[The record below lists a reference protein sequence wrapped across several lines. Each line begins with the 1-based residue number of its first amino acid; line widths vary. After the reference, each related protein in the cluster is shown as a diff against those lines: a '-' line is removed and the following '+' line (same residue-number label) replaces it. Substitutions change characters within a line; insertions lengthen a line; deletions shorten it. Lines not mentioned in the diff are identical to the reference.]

1 MSMGP
6 PPSRRP
12 SSAPAGRGA
21 RRGGF
26 GGAPRGTFD
35 ARTLYEVDDG
45 LGGFGRTRYVQRRT
59 AQPAQRISAF
69 GSYVGS
75 HPGRRADKGRGVSS
89 VGFQP
94 ERLIGGGALDG
105 GRDRRTQFALP
116 LHDACWRDD
125 VGRVGALLDRGAAVD
140 ARELYGETQ
149 AVHVACSANAVRSLR
164 VLLDRGAD
172 VDALA
177 VDDVTPCHACC
188 GREDASDCLE
198 LLLRRGADPTVR
210 DARGRPPLHKAKTFD
225 AAKCS
230 PLLLPYAGRSRP
242 AAAVR
247 RKTAEQKRKTAQAW
261 DAADL
266 YRARRNGSR
275 LRPAPG
281 GDSHVRY

>member
-1 MSMGP
+1 MGP
-6 PPSRRP
+6 APRRRVEAWGPQHKARSRTT
-12 SSAPAGRGA
+12 GA
-21 RRGGF
+21 L
-26 GGAPRGTFD
+26 RGTFD
-35 ARTLYEVDDG
+35 ATRLYEVDDS
-45 LGGFGRTRYVQRRT
+45 LEHTSGRTRYLQRRDK
-59 AQPAQRISAF
+59 APVPRVSEF
-69 GSYVGS
+69 GSYLGS
-75 HPGRRADKGRGVSS
+75 HPGATKPRDKGYGVSS
-89 VGFQP
+89 VGYQP
-94 ERLIGGGALDG
+94 GRLIGGGALDG

-164 VLLDRGAD
+164 LLLDRGAD

-210 DARGRPPLHKAKTFD
+210 DARRRPPLHKAKTFD
-225 AAKCS
+225 AAKCYH
-230 PLLLPYAGRSRP
+230 LLLPYAGRSRP

-275 LRPAPG
+275 LRPPPG

>member
-1 MSMGP
+1 M
-6 PPSRRP
+6 
-12 SSAPAGRGA
+12 
-21 RRGGF
+21 
-26 GGAPRGTFD
+26 
-35 ARTLYEVDDG
+35 
-45 LGGFGRTRYVQRRT
+45 
-59 AQPAQRISAF
+59 
-69 GSYVGS
+69 
-75 HPGRRADKGRGVSS
+75 
-89 VGFQP
+89 
-94 ERLIGGGALDG
+94 
-105 GRDRRTQFALP
+105 
-116 LHDACWRDD
+116 
-125 VGRVGALLDRGAAVD
+125 
-140 ARELYGETQ
+140 
-149 AVHVACSANAVRSLR
+149 
-164 VLLDRGAD
+164 LLDRGAD

-225 AAKCS
+225 AAKCYH
-230 PLLLPYAGRSRP
+230 LLLPYAGRSRP

-275 LRPAPG
+275 LRPPPG

>member
-59 AQPAQRISAF
+59 AAPAQRISAF

-94 ERLIGGGALDG
+94 DRLIGGGALDG

-125 VGRVGALLDRGAAVD
+125 VGRVAALLDRGAAVD

-149 AVHVACSANAVRSLR
+149 AVHVACSANAVRALR
-164 VLLDRGAD
+164 LLLDRGAD

-210 DARGRPPLHKAKTFD
+210 DAMATVAPRWLSMVAMPRP
-225 AAKCS
+225 S
-230 PLLLPYAGRSRP
+230 PVPPPVTNATLPS
-242 AAAVR
+242 
-247 RKTAEQKRKTAQAW
+247 KQ
-261 DAADL
+261 
-266 YRARRNGSR
+266 
-275 LRPAPG
+275 PG
-281 GDSHVRY
+281 GSMGPRLGSKVGQTLRSGASPAGASAAQRST

>member
-1 MSMGP
+1 M
-6 PPSRRP
+6 
-12 SSAPAGRGA
+12 
-21 RRGGF
+21 
-26 GGAPRGTFD
+26 
-35 ARTLYEVDDG
+35 
-45 LGGFGRTRYVQRRT
+45 
-59 AQPAQRISAF
+59 
-69 GSYVGS
+69 
-75 HPGRRADKGRGVSS
+75 
-89 VGFQP
+89 GFQP
-94 ERLIGGGALDG
+94 DRLIGGGALDG

-164 VLLDRGAD
+164 LLLDRGAD

-225 AAKCS
+225 AAKCYH
-230 PLLLPYAGRSRP
+230 LLLPYAGRSRP

-275 LRPAPG
+275 LRPPPG